1 MEVHSFLFYSIT
13 KVVKKMPRRDIRS
26 IIERTTGVARGRTQ
40 SARDVS
46 MRLGQR
52 LGRGSYVYYNLN
64 TDDLSRQRRA
74 DIIESL
80 TGRRATNREVSR
92 FRYSRI
98 NSADSR
104 ERSRPTDAV
113 SGERLSI
120 YRNMRAYQIT
130 FS

>member
-1 MEVHSFLFYSIT
+1 MA
-13 KVVKKMPRRDIRS
+13 RRDIRS
-26 IIERTTGVARGRTQ
+26 IIDRTTGVARGRTQ

-46 MRLGQR
+46 MAPGRS
-52 LGRGSYVYYNLN
+52 LGRGHYVYYNLN
-64 TDDLSRQRRA
+64 TDDLSRTRRA
-74 DIIESL
+74 DIIKAL
-80 TGRRATNREVSR
+80 TGRNATSREVSR

-98 NSADSR
+98 NGADDR
-104 ERSRPTDAV
+104 VRTRPTDAV